1 MSFKDKIGKFVK
13 INEGDYYDDIDNEEF
28 DDYEDEEAEEQD
40 VPVTKKSAFSGSF
53 RQPEKTRSNVVDFD
67 AQSQQK
73 VKPQVV
79 LAKPVTHNDSKD
91 IADHINQ
98 RHMVILNL
106 EATSKETARRIYDFI
121 TGVAYANRGNVR
133 KIANSTF
140 VIVPYGYDF
149 GGELLDSIENE
160 GIYFG

>member
-1 MSFKDKIGKFVK
+1 MSFKDRIGKFVK
-13 INEGDYYDDIDNEEF
+13 INEGDYYDDIDNAEF
-28 DDYEDEEAEEQD
+28 DEYEDEEDFEQD
-40 VPVTKKSAFSGSF
+40 IPVTKKSAFSAGF
-53 RQPEKTRSNVVDFD
+53 RQPEKSKSNVVDFD

-79 LAKPVTHNDSKD
+79 LAKPATHEDSKD

>member
-1 MSFKDKIGKFVK
+1 MSFKDRISKFVN
-13 INEGDYYDDIDNEEF
+13 INEGDYYDDIDDTELEA
-28 DDYEDEEAEEQD
+28 DYEEDYEEED
-40 VPVTKKSAFSGSF
+40 VPVSKKSSFASSF
-53 RQPEKTRSNVVDFD
+53 RTAEKPRSNVVDFD

-79 LAKPVTHNDSKD
+79 LAKPATHQDSKD

-106 EATSKETARRIYDFI
+106 EATGKETARRIYDFI

-140 VIVPYGYDF
+140 VIVPHGYDF